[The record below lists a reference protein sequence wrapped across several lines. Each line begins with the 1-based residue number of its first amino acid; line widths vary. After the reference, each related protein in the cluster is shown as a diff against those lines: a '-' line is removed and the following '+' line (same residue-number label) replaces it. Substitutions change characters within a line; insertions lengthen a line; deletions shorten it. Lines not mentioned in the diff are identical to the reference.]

1 MHNISVVVCTKNE
14 GARIDD
20 CLQSVLMN
28 NPSEIIVVD
37 GMSADDTAERA
48 RKYAD
53 KVIVS
58 KAGSLCADRQVGID
72 NASCEFIA
80 MIDADHRLEKGSLL
94 ALVNDLHELDL
105 DMVQSQL
112 RMYQVK
118 GFWDKAED
126 EMWQLNHN
134 HVGEKEMI
142 GTAPAIYKKE
152 IFQQVRFEPET
163 TPTID
168 DTDFIYRLK
177 RDTNFKIGVGRA
189 TVMQHHFSSFHDYYK
204 KFMWYGYGD
213 GEFCRKHPSRA
224 LSMIYHLAI
233 RYSFIYPI
241 KALVKG
247 KLNAS
252 LFCCIQGLVRIAGLL
267 KYFLFS
273 GRSAT

>member
-94 ALVNDLHELDL
+94 ALVNDLQNNINMTH
-105 DMVQSQL
+105 
-112 RMYQVK
+112 
-118 GFWDKAED
+118 
-126 EMWQLNHN
+126 
-134 HVGEKEMI
+134 
-142 GTAPAIYKKE
+142 
-152 IFQQVRFEPET
+152 FQ
-163 TPTID
+163 
-168 DTDFIYRLK
+168 RL
-177 RDTNFKIGVGRA
+177 ISA
-189 TVMQHHFSSFHDYYK
+189 
-204 KFMWYGYGD
+204 
-213 GEFCRKHPSRA
+213 
-224 LSMIYHLAI
+224 
-233 RYSFIYPI
+233 
-241 KALVKG
+241 
-247 KLNAS
+247 LNA
-252 LFCCIQGLVRIAGLL
+252 
-267 KYFLFS
+267 
-273 GRSAT
+273 